1 MSADDI
7 LPAITIDDGESD
19 KKKGR
24 LEDENKMPIVFE
36 GLKLVKTVN
45 KLVLYKNL
53 N

>member
-1 MSADDI
+1 M
-7 LPAITIDDGESD
+7 LPAITIDDGQSD

-24 LEDENKMPIVFE
+24 LEDKNNLPIVFE
-36 GLKLVKTVN
+36 ALKLVETVN